1 MNILNKDILE
11 NKALIFIGRSGCGKG
26 TQVELLKQKLSEIY
40 KNKKILHVETGVL
53 FRQLLKTESYI
64 QKLTKEVVETGGLMP
79 EVMAVAMWSRYLL
92 DNFTGEENLLFD
104 GCPRKV
110 QEAKYLDSALKFF
123 KISRPVVIYMNVS
136 RDWATKRLTARGRKD
151 DSPEGINSRM
161 NWFDTDVLPVIEF
174 YRNDNS
180 YDFIEANG
188 EQSIEDVQ
196 KEIVAKLGLN
206 L

>member
-1 MNILNKDILE
+1 MQN
-11 NKALIFIGRSGCGKG
+11 NKAFIFIGRSGCGKG
-26 TQVELLKQKLSEIY
+26 TQVELFKQKISELSGG
-40 KNKKILHVETGVL
+40 KKILHVETGTL
-53 FRQLLKTESYI
+53 FRKLLQTESYI
-64 QKLTKEVVETGGLMP
+64 QKLTKEIVETGGLMP

-92 DNFTGEENLLFD
+92 DNFTGEEDLLFD

-123 KISRPVVIYMNVS
+123 KISKPVVIYMNVS

-151 DSPEGINSRM
+151 DTVDGINSRM
-161 NWFDTDVLPVIEF
+161 NWFDTDVLPVIEA
-174 YRNDNS
+174 YKNDPDYNLI
-180 YDFIEANG
+180 DVNG

-196 KEIVAKLGLN
+196 KEILAKLGLN

>member
-1 MNILNKDILE
+1 MNILNNQESE
-11 NKALIFIGRSGCGKG
+11 NKAFIFIGRSGCGKG
-26 TQVELLKQKLSEIY
+26 TQVELFKQKLSEIY
-40 KNKKILHVETGVL
+40 SDKKTLHVETGVL
-53 FRQLLKTESYI
+53 FRQFLKVESYI
-64 QKLTKEVVETGGLMP
+64 QKLTKEIVETGGLMP

-92 DNFTGEENLLFD
+92 DNFTGQENLLFD

-123 KISRPVVIYMNVS
+123 KISKPVVIYMNVS
-136 RDWATKRLTARGRKD
+136 REWATNRLTARGRKD

-174 YRNDNS
+174 YRNNNS
-180 YDFIEANG
+180 YDFVEANG
-188 EQSIEDVQ
+188 EQSIEEVQ
-196 KEIVAKLGLN
+196 KEIISKLGLN